1 MFMVSIF
8 FLMIRRPPRSSRTDT
23 LFPYTTLFRSLR
35 AAIAR
40 HYRDYYGL
48 DVPMERIVVTT
59 GSSAGFQ
66 LAFLSA
72 FDAGDMVA
80 LGEPAYPAYRNILKA
95 LDLVPAMIV
104 TELETRFQPT
114 PAQIAAQAPQA
125 RGVLVASPANPNRS
139 EEHTSELQSL
149 MTISYAVF

>member
-1 MFMVSIF
+1 
-8 FLMIRRPPRSSRTDT
+8 
-23 LFPYTTLFRSLR
+23 
-35 AAIAR
+35 
-40 HYRDYYGL
+40 
-48 DVPMERIVVTT
+48 MERIVVTT

-114 PAQIAAQAPQA
+114 PAPIAAPAPPA
-125 RGVLVASPANPNRS
+125 RGVLVARPANPTGTQPGDAGMQPRVADFAPPG
-139 EEHTSELQSL
+139 T
-149 MTISYAVF
+149 